1 MIARMGRRYQAG
13 VSLIELMVAMVLGL
27 VVAGGIISV
36 FISTSSSNRVQ
47 TQLARLQ
54 EEGRFAIT
62 RIVQDVSLANG
73 QYCTNTGGTAR
84 LQANGTYLD
93 GLRAPTVYTKNLQ
106 TALLSSD
113 LTTRFGVGSYPAAPA
128 ASYTFP
134 SFLSMRGYDCTVA
147 ACTPVDPNTIAT
159 TIPPMGKAIGNRVPG
174 SAVLTLRY
182 VDSSSGWAIGN
193 NSTIS
198 STSGA
203 TGSTINSI
211 SLVPGPNE
219 PAASTFKGGDL
230 AMLADCS
237 GAQIFSVNVSGGVL
251 TPDAANNFTAP
262 TAQQPQSAPKV
273 FDFNHDYLTVTYY
286 LQVVDNGNGQTTGA
300 LVRQVNGNDANK
312 NGSQDQL
319 VRGIERLDFRYG
331 VEDSNGNTSYLTA
344 NQVDT
349 GTNCPPSAPN
359 PLLKGGVEPGCMW
372 RAIKSIQVS
381 ILMNGQ
387 VPLYTLGPTEMQYS
401 YSPEAPAVT
410 GPQAPSAHTIK
421 PSDQGF
427 VDQLVRR
434 EFNTVVS
441 VRNFNP

>member
-1 MIARMGRRYQAG
+1 MIARMHRRYQAG

-27 VVAGGIISV
+27 VVAGGIVSV

-54 EEGRFAIT
+54 EEGRFAMT
-62 RIVQDVSLANG
+62 RIVQDLSLANG
-73 QYCTNTGGTAR
+73 QYCTNTGGTAK

-106 TALLSSD
+106 AALLSSD
-113 LTTRFGVGSYPAAPA
+113 LTTKFGAGSYPTTPA

-134 SFLSMRGYDCTVA
+134 SFFSMRGYDCTA
-147 ACTPVDPNTIAT
+147 TACTPVDPNSIAT
-159 TIPPMGKAIGNRVPG
+159 TIPAMGKAIGNRVPG
-174 SAVLTLRY
+174 AAVLTLRY
-182 VDSSSGWAIGN
+182 VDSSSGWAVGG
-193 NSTIS
+193 NSTI
-198 STSGA
+198 TASGA
-203 TGSTINSI
+203 ASGSTITSI
-211 SLVPGPNE
+211 NLVPGTNE
-219 PAASTFKGGDL
+219 PAASTFKSGDL

-237 GAQIFSVNVSGGVL
+237 GAQIFSVTAAGGVL
-251 TPDAANNFTAP
+251 TPDATNNFTAP
-262 TAQQPQSAPKV
+262 TAQQPQSAPKI
-273 FDFNHDYLTVTYY
+273 FDFNHDYVTVTYY

-312 NGSQDQL
+312 NGSRDQL
-319 VRGIERLDFRYG
+319 VRGIERMDFRYG
-331 VEDSNGNTSYLTA
+331 VEDNNGNTSYLTA

-359 PLLKGGVEPGCMW
+359 PLLKGGVEAGCMW
-372 RAIKSIQVS
+372 RAVKSIQVS

-387 VPLYTLGPTEMQYS
+387 VPLNTLGQTEMQYS

-410 GPQAPSAHTIK
+410 GLQAPTAHTIK

-427 VDQLVRR
+427 VNQLVRR